1 MYKVIMPVDR
11 SRFFKMLDLM
21 SELRSSLFYY
31 CYITS
36 NDLSCRTMVE
46 GKEELEYVGEPTF
59 RWSMPRTRIFLFYCN
74 LKVWEQRSIY
84 NRKKFQEKSSTY
96 LKDVTIGMLLLFSL
110 LLSIFYW
117 FWEVSL
123 LFVFAFFLSRWS
135 ILLLFLSAVPAFSL
149 TYHIEK
155 IY

>member
-31 CYITS
+31 RYITS

-46 GKEELEYVGEPTF
+46 GKEELEYVGELTF

-110 LLSIFYW
+110 LLSIF
-117 FWEVSL
+117 L
-123 LFVFAFFLSRWS
+123 L
-135 ILLLFLSAVPAFSL
+135 ILGGFSL
-149 TYHIEK
+149 VCFCFFFESVVYFTAFLVRCTCVLFWPIT
-155 IY
+155 